1 MAPIIDENDFIMR
14 YFTREGGGGT
24 FRVCGWNWG
33 GCYFVDF
40 VELLSAP
47 REIEPEKSTGL
58 RRVELWGARLGHVVE
73 FGVPATS

>member
-1 MAPIIDENDFIMR
+1 MR

-40 VELLSAP
+40 VELLG
-47 REIEPEKSTGL
+47 GL
-58 RRVELWGARLGHVVE
+58 VQGFLAGIGVSYSSGFFVELLSVRCAHVE
-73 FGVPATS
+73 L